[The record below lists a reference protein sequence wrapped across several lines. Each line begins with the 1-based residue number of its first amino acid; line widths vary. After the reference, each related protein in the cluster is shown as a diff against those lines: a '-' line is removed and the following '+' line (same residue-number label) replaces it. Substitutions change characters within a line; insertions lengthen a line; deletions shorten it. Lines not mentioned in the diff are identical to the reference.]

1 MLGGAAICNRNA
13 NGETFY
19 LAEKHKINGTKIIN
33 SDNSKD

>member
-19 LAEKHKINGTKIIN
+19 LAEKVQDKKNGIIN
-33 SDNSKD
+33 FDNSRD